1 MNRQQ
6 WELCYVSSSNALE
19 ISDSAPIHYS
29 QPVPSYLTTILQRNS
44 LTSFFQPIFC
54 SRSGEVFGYEALARP
69 VVGPIGANGKS
80 LDIER
85 MFQDAEKCGRLA
97 QLDVLCRETALRES
111 LRHGLQETGNAL
123 FLNICPLVLSDPI
136 HQAETTDALIEE
148 LGLSKDRLVL
158 ELTEAVAVQD
168 YNRFRMAV
176 AYYRDQGYKIAIDDF
191 GVGYGGLKMLSM
203 IEPDFVKIDR
213 HFVSNIDRASV
224 RYNLVDMIATAC
236 HRMGIHV
243 VAEGV
248 ERPEELQVLLD
259 MGIELLQG
267 YHLAPP
273 APELLRKPCR
283 LSDPT
288 PITISDSE
296 EGELK
301 YIGQIAKAVPPVEPT
316 TVLDDVFKRFIDD
329 PSLNSLPVVER
340 SRVLGLLHRQEFL
353 EKEFLGR
360 FGYARLLNSNKAAI
374 DLESAHHFIAVEANT
389 TLEEVAQRVSM
400 RHASMV
406 YEDICVTQNGRY
418 LGVVSMSA
426 LLEAMTQRSI
436 LLAQGANPLTKLPGN
451 EHIQREIETRIMQ
464 NTHFNVCYIDLDQF
478 KPYNDHYGFARGDAV
493 LKRLAQLLQESVSE
507 LGHSA
512 TDFVGHIGGDDFIV
526 LCRPQVSLPLAEALC
541 EKFMSCAEEFH
552 GPEDSRRGF
561 YVGRNRSG
569 EIQEIGLL
577 SLSVA
582 IVSSEINR
590 IDSFA
595 QLASLAAEIKLAAKM
610 QAGNSI
616 VCDRRLGVDNGSLHA
631 TNLQLIAGGGE
642 EKTILGFASP

>member
-1 MNRQQ
+1 MS
-6 WELCYVSSSNALE
+6 LSNALE
-19 ISDSAPIHYS
+19 IFDSSLPGNSS
-29 QPVPSYLTTILQRNS
+29 QAVPPYLATILQRNS
-44 LTSFFQPIFC
+44 LTSFFQPIFS

-69 VVGPIGANGKS
+69 IVGPIGSNGKS
-80 LDIER
+80 LDIEQ
-85 MFQDAEKCGRLA
+85 MFLDAEKCGRLA
-97 QLDVLCRETALRES
+97 QLDLLCRETALREAHE
-111 LRHGLQETGNAL
+111 HGLHEIDTTL
-123 FLNICPLVLSDPI
+123 FLNICPLVLSDPMYKVG
-136 HQAETTDALIEE
+136 TTDRLIEE
-148 LGLSKDRLVL
+148 LGLPKDRLIL

-176 AYYRDQGYKIAIDDF
+176 AYYRNQGYKIAIDDF

-213 HFVSNIDRASV
+213 HFVSDIDRTSV

-236 HRMGIHV
+236 HRMGIQV

-259 MGIELLQG
+259 MGIEFLQG

-273 APELLRKPCR
+273 APELSRLPCG
-283 LSDPT
+283 LNEPT
-288 PITISDSE
+288 PITITDSE

-301 YIGQIAKAVPPVEPT
+301 YIGQIAKAVPPAQPT

-340 SRVLGLLHRQEFL
+340 NRVLGLLHRQEFL

-374 DLESAHHFIAVEANT
+374 DLESAHHFVAVEANT

-451 EHIQREIETRIMQ
+451 EHIQREIETRIVQ
-464 NTHFNVCYIDLDQF
+464 NMHFNVCYIDLDQF
-478 KPYNDHYGFARGDAV
+478 KPYNDHYGFALGDTV
-493 LKRLAQLLQESVSE
+493 LKRLAELLQETVSE

-526 LCRPQVSLPLAEALC
+526 LCRPQVSLPLAEGIC
-541 EKFMSCAEEFH
+541 EKFASCVEDFH

-582 IVSSEINR
+582 IVSSEVSR

-610 QAGNSI
+610 QTGNSI
-616 VCDRRLGVDNGSLHA
+616 VRDRCLGMDNDNQYS
-631 TNLQLIAGGGE
+631 TSLQL
-642 EKTILGFASP
+642 LG

>member
-1 MNRQQ
+1 
-6 WELCYVSSSNALE
+6 VSLSNALGILDSTLPP
-19 ISDSAPIHYS
+19 ISHPI
-29 QPVPSYLTTILQRNS
+29 PPYLATILQRS
-44 LTSFFQPIFC
+44 LLTSFFQPIFC

-69 VVGPIGANGKS
+69 VVGPIGFDGTQLN
-80 LDIER
+80 IER
-85 MFQDAEKCGRLA
+85 MFQDAEKCERLA
-97 QLDVLCRETALRES
+97 QLDVLCRETALREAC
-111 LRHGLQETGNAL
+111 RHGLQETESML

-136 HQAETTDALIEE
+136 HKGGTIDALIEE
-148 LGLSKDRLVL
+148 LGLPKERLIL

-168 YNRFRMAV
+168 YNRFCMAV

-203 IEPDFVKIDR
+203 IEPDYVKIDR

-236 HRMGIHV
+236 HRMGIQV

-259 MGIELLQG
+259 MGIEFLQG

-273 APELLRKPCR
+273 AGQLSRVPCS
-283 LSDPT
+283 LHEPV
-288 PITISDSE
+288 PIPIKDSE

-301 YIGQIAKAVPPVEPT
+301 YIGQIAKAVPPAEPT
-316 TVLDDVFKRFIDD
+316 TTLDDVFKRFINE

-340 SRVLGLLHRQEFL
+340 NRVLGLLHRQQFL
-353 EKEFLGR
+353 EKEVLGR
-360 FGYARLLNSNKAAI
+360 FGYARLLNSKKAAI
-374 DLESAHHFIAVEANT
+374 DLESTHHFVVVESNA
-389 TLEEVAQRVSM
+389 TLEEVAQRVSV
-400 RHASMV
+400 RHSSAV
-406 YEDICVTQNGRY
+406 YEDICVTQSGRY

-426 LLEAMTQRSI
+426 LLEAITQRSI

-451 EHIQREIETRIMQ
+451 EHIQREIETRIVQ
-464 NTHFNVCYIDLDQF
+464 NIHFDVCYIDLDQF

-493 LKRLAQLLQESVSE
+493 LKRLAQLLQETVSE
-507 LGHSA
+507 VGNSS

-526 LCRPQVSLPLAEALC
+526 VCRPQASLSLAEALC
-541 EKFMSCAEEFH
+541 AKFAECIEEFH
-552 GPEDSRRGF
+552 GKADSQRRF
-561 YVGRNRSG
+561 YIGQNRSG
-569 EIQEIGLL
+569 ETQEIGLL

-582 IVSSEINR
+582 IVSSEVNR

-595 QLASLAAEIKLAAKM
+595 QLASLAAEIKHAAKM

-616 VCDRRLGVDNGSLHA
+616 VRDRRLGMDSSNPPPTS
-631 TNLQLIAGGGE
+631 LQLIEGGREQQKKEPSSGE
-642 EKTILGFASP
+642 